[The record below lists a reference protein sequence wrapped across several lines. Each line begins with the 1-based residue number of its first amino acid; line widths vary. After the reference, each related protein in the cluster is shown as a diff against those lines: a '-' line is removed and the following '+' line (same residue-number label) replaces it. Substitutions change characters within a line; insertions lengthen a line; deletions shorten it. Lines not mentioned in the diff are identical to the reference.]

1 MMDIFRITQGFSF
14 ETVLLS
20 SAVGTKTEGVINGMG
35 RFFSSP
41 GFKTMAIILGVLL
54 LLYILVKIYGAMRN
68 AHLDQI
74 EYERTFSEVGVYE
87 GDEVEIIET
96 IRNRGVFP
104 LLMVDV
110 ESYFFNELELEE
122 YQHAP
127 GSTMQYVISRFNL
140 GPYMQIKRHHRITAA
155 KRGHYQL
162 QVATIYTKKDPL
174 TIEAPA
180 ELYVYPKAIPLNLQN
195 MAVGRMQGDFIS
207 NRPLFTD
214 PFSLSGIR
222 DYRFGD
228 PVSQINFKASARV
241 PMTGFSASPLKVNA
255 RDYCASR
262 RLMIYMN
269 FHLLMGSKIDGEEYN
284 RRAERGLSFCAA
296 LVRDAVYEGFSV
308 GFAANCKNMSGEMST
323 RFGCQSTESHLLAIL
338 KEMAKMNPTDGASF
352 SSLLEYDIRDGM
364 RDTEVII
371 ISFDTQEDVLDR
383 IDALERLGNSVNTI
397 ILESEGEEGH
407 G

>member
-1 MMDIFRITQGFSF
+1 MVIYPLTQGLRF
-14 ETVLLS
+14 EAALQ
-20 SAVGTKTEGVINGMG
+20 SAVGTKTEGVINGLG
-35 RFFSSP
+35 SFFSSP
-41 GFKTMAIILGVLL
+41 IFRTVMIILGVLL
-54 LLYILVKIYGAMRN
+54 LLYILVKIYGAMRA
-68 AHLDQI
+68 AHMDQI

-87 GDEVEIIET
+87 GDEVEIVEI

-122 YQHAP
+122 YQHTA
-127 GSTMQYVISRFNL
+127 GSTMQYVVSRFNL
-140 GPYMQIKRHHRITAA
+140 GPYMQIKRHHRLKAT
-155 KRGHYQL
+155 KRGHYKFE
-162 QVATIYTKKDPL
+162 VATIYTKKEPI
-174 TIEAPA
+174 TIDAPA

-262 RLMIYMN
+262 RLMIYMD
-269 FHLLMGSKIDGEEYN
+269 FHLLMGSKIEGAEYL
-284 RRAERGLSFCAA
+284 RRAETGLSFCAA

-308 GFAANCKNMSGEMST
+308 GFATNCKTMEGTMST
-323 RFGCQSTESHLLAIL
+323 RFGCESTEAHLVAIL

-364 RDTEVII
+364 RDTEIII
-371 ISFDTQEDVLDR
+371 ISFDTHEDVLDR
-383 IDALERLGNSVNTI
+383 IDALEHLGNSVHTI
-397 ILESEGEEGH
+397 ILEDEGEDSH